1 MAELIAKLRN
11 HEAALISVPTVR
23 KVVGWSAVIGGGV
36 ILAADLLRSVALA
49 LQNSSVLAAGV
60 GASAVAGLA
69 TGVGALAV
77 VFLRNFTRR
86 GQDGL
91 MGFAAGVMLA
101 ATVFSLLLPS
111 LEAARAAMD
120 SATNAALFVGLALLA
135 GGGVLWLADRFLP
148 HEHFVKPGRAQSE
161 ARAKGL
167 WLIVV
172 ALALHNVPEGLAV
185 GAGFAGGGQ
194 IGLATAIGIGIQNM
208 PEGLVVAAALSMLGR
223 SVLVAIGVATLTG
236 LVEPLGA
243 LIGGTLAGLG
253 AALLPATLAFA
264 AGAMLF
270 VISHEMVPESH
281 RSGNEGTAT
290 FGLLTGFVSMLV
302 LTSSFI

>member
-1 MAELIAKLRN
+1 MVEFIAKLGN
-11 HEAALISVPTVR
+11 SEVVPISARTVR
-23 KVVGWSAVIGGGV
+23 KAMGWSAVIGGGA
-36 ILAADLLRSVALA
+36 ILTLDLARSVVLA
-49 LQNSSVLAAGV
+49 VQNSPAIATGI

-69 TGVGALAV
+69 TGAGALAV
-77 VFLRNFTRR
+77 VVLRNLTRR

-101 ATVFSLLLPS
+101 AAVFSLLLPS
-111 LEAARAAMD
+111 LEAAHTAMD
-120 SATNAALFVGLALLA
+120 SATGAALFVGVALLA
-135 GGGVLWLADRFLP
+135 GGGALWLADRLLP
-148 HEHFVKPGRAQSE
+148 HEHFVKPGLGQPA
-161 ARAKGL
+161 ARARGL

-185 GAGFAGGGQ
+185 GAGFAGGNQ
-194 IGLATAIGIGIQNM
+194 VGLVTAVGIGIQNI

-223 SVLVAIGVATLTG
+223 SSLVAVGVATLTG

-253 AALLPATLAFA
+253 GTVVPATLAFA

-290 FGLLTGFVSMLV
+290 FGLLAGFVSMLA
-302 LTSSFI
+302 LTSSFV

>member
-1 MAELIAKLRN
+1 MAELVAKLRN
-11 HEAALISVPTVR
+11 SEIGPVSAHAVR
-23 KVVGWSAVIGGGV
+23 KAIGWSAVIGGGV
-36 ILAADLLRSVALA
+36 VLAADLLHSVALA
-49 LQNSSVLAAGV
+49 LQDSPALAAGV
-60 GASAVAGLA
+60 AASAVAGLA

-101 ATVFSLLLPS
+101 AAVFSLLLPS

-120 SATNAALFVGLALLA
+120 SATSAALFVGLALLA

-148 HEHFVKPGRAQSE
+148 HEHFVKPGHAQPQ

-172 ALALHNVPEGLAV
+172 ALALHNVPEGIAV
-185 GAGFAGGGQ
+185 GAGFAGGNQ

-223 SVLVAIGVATLTG
+223 SSLVAIGVATLTG

-253 AALLPATLAFA
+253 AVLLPATLAFA

-290 FGLLTGFVSMLV
+290 FGLLTGFVTMLV
-302 LTSSFI
+302 LTGSFV